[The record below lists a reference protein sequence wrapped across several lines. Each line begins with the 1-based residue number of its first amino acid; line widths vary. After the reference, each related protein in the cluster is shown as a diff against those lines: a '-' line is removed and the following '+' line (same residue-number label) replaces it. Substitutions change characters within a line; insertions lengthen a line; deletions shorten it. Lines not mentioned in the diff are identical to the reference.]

1 MANFPNLKTNGASVE
16 INRETAFLNKMIKT
30 LSQEGWDLRRLL
42 AASPCGLCTPP
53 RIQDFYN
60 YAWFKYYFAITLNV
74 CLSHELKGER
84 NIANLESPI
93 TKFLEENKHINAH
106 KQPLYRCLKS
116 VNTCFISIDRIST
129 LNWYNIK
136 RQRL

>member
-1 MANFPNLKTNGASVE
+1 MANFPNLKTIGASVE
-16 INRETAFLNKMIKT
+16 INRETAFLNKMIKS

-84 NIANLESPI
+84 NMQIWIVQLQS
-93 TKFLEENKHINAH
+93 FLK
-106 KQPLYRCLKS
+106 R
-116 VNTCFISIDRIST
+116 TST
-129 LNWYNIK
+129 LMLTNNHFIGVWKMQTLVLFILIEYQHSTNTIWK
-136 RQRL
+136 AKA